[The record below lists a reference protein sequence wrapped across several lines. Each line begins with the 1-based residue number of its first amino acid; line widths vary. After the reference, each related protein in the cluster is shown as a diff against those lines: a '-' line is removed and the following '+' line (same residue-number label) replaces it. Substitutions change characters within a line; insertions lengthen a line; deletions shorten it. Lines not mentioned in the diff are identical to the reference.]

1 MSMRGEDDHGR
12 AVEPGAPSAAT
23 TVAHDGDFPFG
34 AVVPPI
40 YQTSLFTY
48 SDYAEL
54 ERSFAGDVRRP
65 IYSRGD
71 NPTVMEFE
79 AKIAALEGA
88 EEARGLASGMAAI
101 SAAVLSNVQSG
112 DRIVCVRHVYP
123 DAYRLFLKLMP
134 RFGITVDF
142 VNGAD
147 PAAVERALPGAAML
161 YLESPTSWVME
172 TQDVPLLAAM
182 AREHGAV
189 SVIDNSW
196 ATPVF
201 QKPLTHGVDLVVHSA
216 SKYLSGHSDT
226 VAGVVAGRSE
236 LIDRV
241 NDLILPSLGAK
252 LSPFEAWLLVRG
264 MRTLPIRMAQH
275 DQSGTEIAR
284 RLAARDAVT
293 RVFHPALQDR
303 VDGAVLRGAS
313 GLLSFEAGEALD
325 IPAFCDAL
333 RLFKIG
339 VSWGGH
345 ESLVIPA
352 CAVMRQSGG
361 PNSAVDFG
369 LSPRVVRLHVG
380 LEDLEDLWAD
390 LDRAFSLATRT

>member
-1 MSMRGEDDHGR
+1 MHAEDDQIPPF
-12 AVEPGAPSAAT
+12 EPQERSAST
-23 TVAHDGDFPFG
+23 IVAHDGDFPFG

-48 SDYAEL
+48 ANYAEL
-54 ERSFAGDVRRP
+54 AGSFSGELRRP

-88 EEARGLASGMAAI
+88 EAARGLASGMAAI
-101 SAAVLSNVQSG
+101 SAAVLSNVRAG

-123 DAYRLFLKLMP
+123 DAYRLFLKLLP
-134 RFGITVDF
+134 RFDVSVDF
-142 VNGAD
+142 VDGAD
-147 PAAVERALPGAAML
+147 PASVERALPGARML
-161 YLESPTSWVME
+161 YLESPTSWMME
-172 TQDVPLLAAM
+172 THDLPLLASM
-182 AREHGAV
+182 ARECGAI

-201 QKPLTHGVDLVVHSA
+201 QQPLKHGVDLVVHSA

-226 VAGVVAGRSE
+226 VAGVVAGRGE

-252 LSPFEAWLLVRG
+252 LAPFEAWLLVRG
-264 MRTLPIRMAQH
+264 LRTLPIRMAQH
-275 DQSGTEIAR
+275 DLCGTEIAR
-284 RLAARDAVT
+284 RLAE
-293 RVFHPALQDR
+293 HPAVSQVYHPGFSGD
-303 VDGAVLRGAS
+303 VDGTVLHGAS
-313 GLLSFEAGEALD
+313 GLLSFEAGPTVD

-333 RLFKIG
+333 NLFKIG

-345 ESLVIPA
+345 ESLVLPA
-352 CAVMRQSGG
+352 SVVLSQAGG

-369 LSPRVVRLHVG
+369 VPKQMVRLHVG
-380 LEDLEDLWAD
+380 LEDMEDLWAD
-390 LDRAFSLATRT
+390 LDRAFSLATKT

>member
-1 MSMRGEDDHGR
+1 MHAEDDQVPITGSDR
-12 AVEPGAPSAAT
+12 RSAST
-23 TVAHDGDFPFG
+23 IVAHDGDFPFG

-48 SDYAEL
+48 ANYAEL
-54 ERSFAGDVRRP
+54 ADSFAGELTRP

-79 AKIAALEGA
+79 AKIAELEGA
-88 EEARGLASGMAAI
+88 EAARGLASGMAAI
-101 SAAVLSNVQSG
+101 SAAVLSNVRAG

-123 DAYRLFLKLMP
+123 DAYRLFVKLLP
-134 RFGITVDF
+134 RFDIRVDF
-142 VNGAD
+142 VDGAD
-147 PAAVERALPGAAML
+147 PAAVERALPGARML

-172 TQDVPLLAAM
+172 THDLPVLASM

-201 QKPLTHGVDLVVHSA
+201 QRPLDHGVDLVVHSA

-226 VAGVVAGRSE
+226 VAGVVAGRGE

-252 LSPFEAWLLVRG
+252 LAPFEAWLLVRG
-264 MRTLPIRMAQH
+264 LRTLPIRMAQH
-275 DQSGTEIAR
+275 DLSGTSIAR
-284 RLAARDAVT
+284 RLAEHRAVARVH
-293 RVFHPALQDR
+293 HPALR
-303 VDGAVLRGAS
+303 GGVDGAVLRGAS
-313 GLLSFEAGEALD
+313 GLLSFEAGPAVD

-333 RLFKIG
+333 SLFKIG

-345 ESLVIPA
+345 ESLVLPA
-352 CAVMRQSGG
+352 SAVLSQTGG

-369 LSPRVVRLHVG
+369 VPPQMVRLHVG
-380 LEDLEDLWAD
+380 LEDVEDLWAD
-390 LDRAFSLATRT
+390 LDQALSFATRE

>member
-1 MSMRGEDDHGR
+1 MPMHADGDTDR
-12 AVEPGAPSAAT
+12 PAT
-23 TVAHDGDFPFG
+23 VVAHDGDFPFG

-48 SDYAEL
+48 ADFAEL
-54 ERSFAGDVRRP
+54 KRSFAGEHQRP

-79 AKIAALEGA
+79 AKIATLEGA
-88 EEARGLASGMAAI
+88 EAARGLASGMAAI
-101 SAAVLSNVQSG
+101 SAAVLANVRAG
-112 DRIVCVRHVYP
+112 DRIVSVRHVYP
-123 DAYRLFLKLMP
+123 DAYRLFLKLLP
-134 RFGITVDF
+134 RFGIAVDF
-142 VNGAD
+142 VDGAD
-147 PAAVERALPGAAML
+147 PGAVERALPGAAML

-172 TQDVPLLAAM
+172 TQDIPLLADM
-182 AREHGAV
+182 AREHGVV

-201 QKPLTHGVDLVVHSA
+201 QRPLTHGVDLVVHSA

-226 VAGVVAGRSE
+226 VAGVVAGRRD
-236 LIDRV
+236 LVDRV

-252 LSPFEAWLLVRG
+252 LSPFEGWLLVRG

-275 DQSGTEIAR
+275 DRSGTEIAR
-284 RLAARDAVT
+284 RLARHRAVA
-293 RVFHPALQDR
+293 RVFHPALEDLI
-303 VDGAVLRGAS
+303 DGSVLQGAS
-313 GLLSFEAGEALD
+313 GLLSFEANGNLD

-333 RLFKIG
+333 SLFKIG

-345 ESLVIPA
+345 ESLVLPA
-352 CAVMRQSGG
+352 CAVMQQTGG

-369 LSPRVVRLHVG
+369 VSPKVVRLHVG
-380 LEDLEDLWAD
+380 LEDTEDLWTD
-390 LDRAFSLATRT
+390 LDRAFSLAIGA

>member
-1 MSMRGEDDHGR
+1 MAMHADDGDR
-12 AVEPGAPSAAT
+12 PAPAGDAAPAT
-23 TVAHDGDFPFG
+23 IVAHDGDFPFG

-48 SDYAEL
+48 ADFAEL
-54 ERSFAGDVRRP
+54 KRSFAGEFHRP

-88 EEARGLASGMAAI
+88 EAARGLASGMAAI
-101 SAAVLSNVQSG
+101 SAAVLSNVKAG
-112 DRIVCVRHVYP
+112 DRIVSVRHVYP
-123 DAYRLFLKLMP
+123 DAYRLFLKLLP
-134 RFGITVDF
+134 RFGVTVDF
-142 VNGAD
+142 VDGTD
-147 PAAVERALPGAAML
+147 PAAVARALPGAALL
-161 YLESPTSWVME
+161 YLESPASWVME
-172 TQDVPLLAAM
+172 TQDLPLLSAM
-182 AREHGAV
+182 ARELGAV

-201 QKPLTHGVDLVVHSA
+201 QQPLTQGVDLIVHSA

-226 VAGVVAGRSE
+226 VAGVVAGRHE
-236 LIDRV
+236 LIDRI

-252 LSPFEAWLLVRG
+252 LSPFEGWLLVRG

-275 DQSGTEIAR
+275 DRSGTEIAR
-284 RLAARDAVT
+284 RLAGHRAVAG
-293 RVFHPALQDR
+293 VFHPAIEDRIDGSVLQ
-303 VDGAVLRGAS
+303 GAS
-313 GLLSFEAGEALD
+313 GLFSFEAVSALD

-345 ESLVIPA
+345 ESLVLPA
-352 CAVMRQSGG
+352 CAVMQQTGG

-369 LSPRVVRLHVG
+369 VSPNVVRLHVG
-380 LEDLEDLWAD
+380 LEDMEDLWTD
-390 LDRAFSLATRT
+390 LDRAFSIALEA